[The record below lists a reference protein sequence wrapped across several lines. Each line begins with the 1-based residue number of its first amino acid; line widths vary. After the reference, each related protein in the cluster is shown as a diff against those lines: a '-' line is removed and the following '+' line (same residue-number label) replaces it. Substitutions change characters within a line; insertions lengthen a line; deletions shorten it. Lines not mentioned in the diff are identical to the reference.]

1 MVSCGY
7 HKVVTAI
14 FVTEPNI
21 EPILSVSNTALCLAE
36 DAASGPI
43 QVYH

>member
-21 EPILSVSNTALCLAE
+21 EPILSVSNTALGLAE
-36 DAASGPI
+36 DAHSGLI
-43 QVYH
+43 QVYL

>member
-21 EPILSVSNTALCLAE
+21 EPVLSVSNTALGLSE
-36 DAASGPI
+36 DADYGRI
-43 QVYH
+43 QVYL